1 MEYITKAVNLL
12 SAIFDLVTK
21 ILSAVNG
28 EDAADSDTVQQM
40 NETKEMVSGIAD
52 AVKTFAGE
60 VEKATK

>member
-12 SAIFDLVTK
+12 GAIFDLVIK
-21 ILSAVNG
+21 ILNAVNG
-28 EDAADSDTVQQM
+28 EDANDETVQQM

-52 AVKTFAGE
+52 AVQTFAGE